1 MVVTEKAYA
10 KINLGLKILRKRDDG
25 YHDIL
30 SLFQTVH
37 VHDTLYIS
45 DKETP
50 GLESSGPDVPQ
61 GEDNLI
67 LRAEKVFTAFLGIN
81 TRAHFQ
87 LNKRIPLGAG
97 LGGGSADAA
106 AALRGLRRFY
116 HAHSLSVTAME
127 EMSAKLG
134 SDVPF
139 LLKGGTA
146 AVTGR
151 GERIAPIDWPFDF
164 TYVIVYPGFA
174 VSTEWAYRSL
184 KGFSGNS
191 DSFFGMI
198 GQLQAGTLRKDELF
212 RVLVNDFESIVL
224 PEYPVLGE
232 IKTGMLAQGARA
244 SLLTGSG
251 SSMVGI
257 FENEHEAC
265 RCAGKFRNEQWSV
278 FTVKASPPLLF
289 ETFAAP
295 GNCSGD

>member
-10 KINLGLKILRKRDDG
+10 KINLGLKILRERDDG

-37 VHDTLYIS
+37 VHDTMYIS

-50 GLESSGPDVPQ
+50 GLECSGPDVPQ

-67 LRAEKVFTAFLGIN
+67 LRAEKVFTEFLGID

-87 LNKRIPLGAG
+87 LNKSIPLGAG

-139 LLKGGTA
+139 LLWGGTA

-174 VSTEWAYRSL
+174 VSTEWSYRSL

-191 DSFFGMI
+191 DAFFGMI
-198 GQLQAGTLRKDELF
+198 GQLQAGTLQKDELF

-224 PEYPVLGE
+224 PEYPFLGE

-257 FENEHEAC
+257 FENEHEA
-265 RCAGKFRNEQWSV
+265 RMCAWKFRNEHWKV

-295 GNCSGD
+295 GNCY